1 MATRRLFP
9 FMIFLFALTFVFS
22 GKEAQSGTKEKYK
35 RSVENYVIPDVM
47 LVNQNGARVNL
58 SLLLNRKKAA
68 MVDFIYTTCTT
79 ICPFLSAGFSNFQKK
94 MGPDS
99 NDVQLVSISI
109 DPEHDTPTRLNEYL
123 KRYDA
128 KPGWDFLTGPRD
140 DIEKVLKS
148 FSAYT
153 QNKMSHSQLVL
164 LYSPAGKRWVRIYG
178 LIGTSD
184 LLKEGEK
191 VFGR

>member
-1 MATRRLFP
+1 
-9 FMIFLFALTFVFS
+9 MIFLLVLAFVFS
-22 GKEAQSGTKEKYK
+22 GREAQSETKEKYK
-35 RSVENYVIPDVM
+35 RSVENYVVPDVM
-47 LVNQNGARVNL
+47 LVNQNGVRVNL
-58 SLLLNRKKAA
+58 GLLLNWKNAA
-68 MVDFIYTTCTT
+68 MVDFIFTTCTT
-79 ICPFLSAGFSNFQKK
+79 ICPFLSAGYSNFQKK

-99 NDVQLVSISI
+99 NHVQLLSISI

-123 KRYDA
+123 KRYEA
-128 KPGWDFLTGPRD
+128 KPGWDFLTGPRS
-140 DIEKVLKS
+140 DIEKVLKA

-164 LYSPAGKRWVRIYG
+164 LYSPGAKRWVRIYG

-184 LLKEGEK
+184 LLKEYEK